1 MFGKV
6 VKIIRKSPFRKSVL
20 AFVLWINYRSYFW
33 IKKLI
38 AAPGESHPKHAI
50 MNYHKFFLDN
60 IDSKDK
66 VLDIGCGTGEVAS
79 DLARKADLVVGVD
92 IKKNHIEQARVKYR
106 LNNLK
111 FFESDASTLDLG
123 ALGVDRF
130 NAVVLSNVLE
140 HLEDRVSF
148 LKGVAKIADKIL
160 LRVPMVDRDWLA
172 VWRKENGFP
181 YRLDPEHYIEY
192 TRDSLATELSAA
204 GWKMSSSSVQFGET
218 WAVVIK

>member
-1 MFGKV
+1 M
-6 VKIIRKSPFRKSVL
+6 RKTVL
-20 AFVLWINYRSYFW
+20 AFVLWVNYRSYFW

-38 AAPGESHPKHAI
+38 SAPGESHPKHAI
-50 MNYHKFFLDN
+50 MDYHRFFLEN
-60 IDSKDK
+60 IDPKDK
-66 VLDIGCGTGEVAS
+66 VLDVGCGTGEVAS
-79 DLARKADLVVGVD
+79 DLAAKADLVVGVD
-92 IKKNHIEQARVKYR
+92 IKKGHIEAARAKYR
-106 LNNLK
+106 QPNLK

-130 NAVVLSNVLE
+130 DAVVLSNVLE

-160 LRVPMVDRDWLA
+160 LRVPMIDRDWLA

-192 TRDSLATELSAA
+192 TKDSLKAELAAA
-204 GWKMSSSSVQFGET
+204 GWKILSSSVQYGET
-218 WAVVIK
+218 WAVVVKQ